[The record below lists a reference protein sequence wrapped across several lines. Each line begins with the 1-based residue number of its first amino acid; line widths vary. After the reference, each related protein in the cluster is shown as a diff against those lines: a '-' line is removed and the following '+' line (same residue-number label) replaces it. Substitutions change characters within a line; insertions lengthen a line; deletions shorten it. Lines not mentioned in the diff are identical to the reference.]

1 MFENRIIEG
10 IHISRFVA
18 SWVNK
23 GGKLNFEFKEWLK
36 TLTINERKLTDEE
49 IQDIYNFGTNGK
61 LELEILATKFLKI
74 KKEETL

>member
-1 MFENRIIEG
+1 MFENRTIEG

-23 GGKLNFEFKEWLK
+23 GGRLNFTFKDWLRN
-36 TLTINERKLTDEE
+36 LTINGRRLTDEE

-61 LELEILATKFLKI
+61 LELEESARRFLR
-74 KKEETL
+74 EM